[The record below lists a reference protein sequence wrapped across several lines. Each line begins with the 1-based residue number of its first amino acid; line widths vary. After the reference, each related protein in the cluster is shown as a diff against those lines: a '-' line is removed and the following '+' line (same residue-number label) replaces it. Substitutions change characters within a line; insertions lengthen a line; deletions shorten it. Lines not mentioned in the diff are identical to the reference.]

1 MKKITIYTFLALFI
15 FSIVGCEEWLD
26 VNQNPNDLTIS
37 TPELV
42 FTGAAKLY
50 GERQFMGSGF
60 SLLGAWMGYFGHCG
74 GWSGWFEVH
83 SYNMNSSQYTGF
95 WNPYTNIL
103 KSTKYVKDAAMEEG
117 NWGLV
122 GAAKVIEVGTYERI
136 VDTYGDVPYFEA
148 VLGMEGTT
156 NPVYD
161 DAQAIYEDLVV
172 QIDSAIWY
180 LNEGIAAFIDIDGDS
195 DPIFQGDKE
204 EWVRYANALKM
215 RILLKQAEM
224 SGRDSY
230 ISANWT
236 FDPLG
241 FPDGPV
247 TMNPGYI
254 AGTEDKIN
262 PLYEDYYKNYEG
274 NESSA
279 HTQYGMNVF
288 LQYLYEE
295 GSDPR
300 VQMCFIPGKFSGD
313 YSHGLQLG
321 INGAPEDHYAGVAG
335 EACLIGE
342 GIAGG
347 ETDDSQVM
355 SEPELIFLM
364 AEAVARGYTVP
375 GVTGTAEELWEDG
388 IESSFYYYG
397 ERAGWDSGDIADTLA
412 YYKERISSND
422 MLGWDA
428 GNPIKSIIYQK
439 YLASVGLYHYTAWTD
454 FRRTGY
460 PEPYNKN
467 DVDYSM
473 ISYYYTTVRDQI
485 PVRMLYVQDELNL
498 NPENVNSAID
508 KTGIPYNDQFI
519 MDARIFW
526 DVN

>member
-60 SLLGAWMGYFGHCG
+60 SLFGAWMGYYGHCG
-74 GWSGWFEVH
+74 GWSGWFDVH
-83 SYNMNSSQYTGF
+83 SYNMTSSSYTGF
-95 WNPYTNIL
+95 WSPYTNIL

-122 GAAKVIEVGTYERI
+122 GAAKIIEVGTFERI

-148 VLGMEGTT
+148 VEGMEGLT

-161 DAQAIYEDLVV
+161 DAQIIYEDLVV
-172 QIDSAIWY
+172 QLDSAMWY
-180 LNEGIAAFIDIDGDS
+180 LNEGIAAVVDIEAS
-195 DPIFQGDKE
+195 ADPLFGGEKE
-204 EWVRYANALKM
+204 DWIKYANALKM
-215 RILLKQAEM
+215 RILLKQADM
-224 SGRDSY
+224 PGRDSY

-236 FDPLG
+236 FDAEG
-241 FPDGPV
+241 FPTEV
-247 TMNPGYI
+247 TMNPGYMS
-254 AGTEDKIN
+254 GSSGKMN
-262 PLYEDYYKNYEG
+262 PLYESYYKNYEG
-274 NESSA
+274 NWTSG
-279 HTQYGMNVF
+279 HTQYGLNVF
-288 LQYLYEE
+288 LQHLYEE

-300 VQMCFIPGKFSGD
+300 VQMCFIPGLYSGD

-347 ETDDSQVM
+347 ETDDSYVM
-355 SEPELIFLM
+355 SEPEIKFLM
-364 AEAVARGYTVP
+364 AEALARGYAVP
-375 GVTGTAEELWEDG
+375 GVSGTAEEVWEDG

-397 ERAGWDSGDIADTLA
+397 ERAGWGSGDIADTLA

-428 GNPIKSIIYQK
+428 GDPVKSIIYQK
-439 YLASVGLYHYTAWTD
+439 YLASVGLYQYVAWTD

-473 ISYYYTTVRDQI
+473 ISYYYTTVRDQV

-498 NPENVNSAID
+498 NPDNVNSAID
-508 KTGIPYNDQFI
+508 KTGFPYNDQFI
-519 MDARIFW
+519 MDSKIFW